1 NFDTDG
7 ADEHTVLG
15 PAGIDLD
22 SLAVA
27 ELALRLEDRFGVKF
41 AEEEMEGVTVLTLG
55 ELSADV
61 ASRSADVASRSADVA
76 SRPADVASRS
86 ADVASG
92 SGRPVPR

>member
-1 NFDTDG
+1 MSDEVVAFMLDALRQMNFDTDG

-27 ELALRLEDRFGVKF
+27 ELALRLEDKFGVKF
-41 AEEEMEGVTVLTLG
+41 AEEDMEGVTVLTLG

-61 ASRSADVASRSADVA
+61 AARAR
-76 SRPADVASRS
+76 
-86 ADVASG
+86 
-92 SGRPVPR
+92 RPVAR